1 MSHRSPPVCSY
12 GTPWLSY
19 VAQIPCV
26 LWECV
31 TLCGLLFLYMNL
43 MLLHVGLVVRYV
55 TLLLRYVNWQFRFVH
70 LSLRCVGLLF
80 AYAGL
85 ILHCRIYSF
94 HFVHFLIPSMDI
106 SSRYVT
112 MADATYVGM
121 ARLRHMT
128 NHYVMWVCNYG
139 KWVCYSVMWIWYY
152 VMWLFITLCEVVFT

>member
-1 MSHRSPPVCSY
+1 MSHRSPPIGSY
-12 GTPWLSY
+12 GTPWQSY
-19 VAQIPCV
+19 MARIPCV

-31 TLCGLLFLYMNL
+31 ILCGLYFLYMNL
-43 MLLHVGLVVRYV
+43 MLLYAGLVVRYV

-85 ILHCRIYSF
+85 ILHYLIYLL
-94 HFVHFLIPSMDI
+94 HFVHFLIPSMVI

-112 MADATYVGM
+112 MAEATYVEK

-128 NHYVMWVCNYG
+128 NLDVM
-139 KWVCYSVMWIWYY
+139 
-152 VMWLFITLCEVVFT
+152 